1 VSGLGYGVPARPG
14 PNGRRTAQTRHAALN
29 GSREEQLR
37 RHLPLVHRIVQRLAA
52 RKPPHV
58 ELDDLISW
66 GIVGLLDALGKYD
79 PRKEAAFST
88 YAQFRIRG
96 AILDHLRSLDWVPR
110 SVRQKASL
118 IEKVSHEL
126 EGKLGRSPAGSRAR
140 SAGRRPRRRWRA
152 RSASRSRTTRS
163 WSAGSAT

>member
-1 VSGLGYGVPARPG
+1 MRGVGGAPARS
-14 PNGRRTAQTRHAALN
+14 RRVPHARQVLKGN
-29 GSREEQLR
+29 REEQLR

-79 PRKEAAFST
+79 PRKEAAFSN

-96 AILDHLRSLDWVPR
+96 AILDNLRSVEW
-110 SVRQKASL
+110 
-118 IEKVSHEL
+118 I
-126 EGKLGRSPAGSRAR
+126 
-140 SAGRRPRRRWRA
+140 PRRVLQQ
-152 RSASRSRTTRS
+152 
-163 WSAGSAT
+163 